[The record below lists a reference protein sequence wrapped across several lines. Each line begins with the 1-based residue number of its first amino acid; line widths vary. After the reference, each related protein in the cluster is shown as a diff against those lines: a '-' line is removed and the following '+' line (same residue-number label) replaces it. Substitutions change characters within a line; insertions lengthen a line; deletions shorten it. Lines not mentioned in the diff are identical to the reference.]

1 MLEGTSHT
9 SIGMV
14 REFQLERKT
23 IKPLLSLEQH
33 LCVLEEKKRER
44 IARA

>member
-23 IKPLLSLEQH
+23 IKPLKFRATFM
-33 LCVLEEKKRER
+33 VLEEKKRER